1 MSNLCLNNNVLTKLI
16 LILIIRSVQR
26 PYFKCMKTF
35 IACIIAFLFDE
46 HLGFLTSSLKEMKM
60 QKIPY
65 IPREVV

>member
-1 MSNLCLNNNVLTKLI
+1 
-16 LILIIRSVQR
+16 
-26 PYFKCMKTF
+26 MKTF